1 MPMLNGLIPV
11 RFVPAAVLLALAVAG
26 CGKNVS
32 PPSGASPSGEAP
44 PALVAVTQTAQL
56 PIEVQQAPAVVQAAY
71 RYAVAHP
78 EMLQAVGCYCGCG
91 GMGHTSNYSCF
102 VAGQDLT
109 GATVYDGHAL
119 GCSICVDIARDVERL
134 AAEGRDMRAIQEYID
149 AEYSKYGPSNLSR

>member
-1 MPMLNGLIPV
+1 MPMPNGLSSV
-11 RFVPAAVLLALAVAG
+11 RFVPVAILLTVAVAG
-26 CGKNVS
+26 CSKNVS
-32 PPSGASPSGEAP
+32 PPSGVTLSAEAP
-44 PALVAVTQTAQL
+44 AQRAATTETAPL

-134 AAEGRDMRAIQEYID
+134 AADGRDLPAIQGYID
-149 AEYSKYGPSNLSR
+149 AEYSKYGPSNVSR